1 MLAVVN
7 SERCSHLRRRILLTC
22 THSGYGGVAKYV
34 LDLAEFLTTSKK
46 YRVFIAVGKE
56 KPDLLPEMRKRAEKV
71 FVIENLQRKINPIAD
86 LAAYFEI
93 KKLLKSHSF
102 DIVHSN
108 GPKSGFLFRRVCFE
122 LNIPNIY
129 THHLV
134 VYKQFKSM
142 LNPLYK
148 VLEKK
153 ASKWCNKI
161 IVVTEA
167 AKLELSSDGVT
178 PGHMIEVVH
187 NGLKDSEVKYIKE
200 EVREK
205 LGIPKNSFVFVSV
218 SRLAPPKDPFTAL
231 SAFGKLSEEYSDLN
245 ILMFFIGDGSY
256 KKEMMEI
263 VEKKHLQRKVFVTGF
278 RSDVD
283 IYLAAG
289 DVFILSTTKE
299 GLPISILEAM
309 KYSLPVIGSNVDGI
323 PEEIIHGENGFL
335 CKPGDVDEMYH
346 YMKILI
352 EDEKLRQKMGNMSK
366 KILIENFMI
375 HKNFSRIVEIYD
387 KILGEV

>member
-1 MLAVVN
+1 M
-7 SERCSHLRRRILLTC
+7 RRRILLTC

-34 LDLAEFLTTSKK
+34 LDLAEFLTSSKK

-56 KPDLLPEMRKRAEKV
+56 KPDLLPEMKKRAEKV
-71 FVIENLQRKINPIAD
+71 FVIESLQRKINPIKD

-93 KKLLKSHSF
+93 KKLLKSNSF

-134 VYKQFKSM
+134 VYKQFRSM

-153 ASKWCNKI
+153 ASKWSNKI
-161 IVVTEA
+161 IVVSEA
-167 AKLELSSDGVT
+167 AKRELSSDGVT
-178 PGHMIEVVH
+178 PNYMIEVVR
-187 NGLKDSEVKYIKE
+187 NGLKDSEVKYVKGE
-200 EVREK
+200 AREK
-205 LGIPKNSFVFVSV
+205 LGIPKNSVVFVSV
-218 SRLAPPKDPFTAL
+218 SRLDPPKDPFTAL
-231 SAFGKLSEEYSDLN
+231 FAFEKLSIEYSNRN
-245 ILMFFIGDGSY
+245 ILMLFVGDGSY
-256 KKEMMEI
+256 KKEMMKI
-263 VEKKHLQRKVFVTGF
+263 IEKKNLQGKVFVTGF
-278 RSDVD
+278 QSDVD

-299 GLPISILEAM
+299 GLPISILEGL

-335 CKPGDVDEMYH
+335 CKPGNIDEMYH
-346 YMKILI
+346 YMKILTK
-352 EDEKLRQKMGNMSK
+352 DEKLRQKMGNMSK
-366 KILIENFMI
+366 KILIENFML
-375 HKNFSRIVEIYD
+375 HKNFSKIVELYD